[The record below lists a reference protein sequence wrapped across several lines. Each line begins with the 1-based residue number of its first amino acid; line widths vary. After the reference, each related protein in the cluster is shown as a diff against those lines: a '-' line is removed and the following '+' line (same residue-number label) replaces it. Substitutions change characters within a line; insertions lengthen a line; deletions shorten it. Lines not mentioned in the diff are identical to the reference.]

1 MKRLVVPKAHA
12 QPRSSTATQRGH
24 EQQGALPN
32 APTTAAG
39 ATLVEAVEAK
49 GQHIERE
56 QQGPY
61 GGIGVE
67 VIDQTVPP
75 PLQSCESA
83 IFAQVGVEVRAA
95 LADDGRVVAQ
105 DALQFFVRAILA

>member
-12 QPRSSTATQRGH
+12 QPRTSTATQRGH
-24 EQQGALPN
+24 QQQGALPN

-39 ATLVEAVEAK
+39 APLVKAVEAK

-56 QQGPY
+56 QKGPHDR
-61 GGIGVE
+61 IGVE
-67 VIDQTVPP
+67 VNDQTVPP

-83 IFAQVGVEVRAA
+83 IFTQVGVQIRAA
-95 LADDGRVVAQ
+95 LLDDGRVVAQ
-105 DALQFFVRAILA
+105 DALQFAVRAILA